1 MFSYV
6 QWIFSSV
13 LLLQPSKMENVPQ
26 LTYALSE
33 KKIPDE
39 HNSNNIYEQE
49 NYFYHIL
56 YIGCAYIVYVIIA
69 HI

>member
-1 MFSYV
+1 
-6 QWIFSSV
+6 
-13 LLLQPSKMENVPQ
+13 MENVPQ